1 MILFIF
7 ANKKQKPY
15 YMQPLLKSFFS
26 KKIHLLFLIVLFY
39 SLHKSNN
46 AQEYYQAKVNEEM
59 QIEVKAISSN
69 KNIYLKGNTKSQ
81 FSGFPIGA
89 VANPSFKNFRGIA
102 LADLNNN
109 GKDEIIFAANSTLFV
124 YADTG
129 LIWQRSLTGTAIYP
143 PAIGDV
149 NGDGMLD
156 IVQVTGGSPANGR
169 IHLFSANGNS
179 HSGWPVN
186 FNNNWIICAPALYD
200 IDDDGKMEIVVC
212 ERLTNGKIHILKQDG
227 SSFSANWPKV
237 LDGIP
242 AVTPSIAD
250 IDQDGQAEIIAYSTK
265 TKYVF
270 NIDGSNKTGF
280 PITTEPNQKYSY
292 QSPIIADINNNSKGE
307 IIGAT
312 HGDSPQYYV
321 TQEDGSNL
329 SNWPKNVPNNS
340 WTYSTPTVVKIN
352 GNYCIF
358 MSRPISGTVDDML
371 YGWDASGNLMPNFP
385 ISKSGGLEGII
396 CVADINND
404 SEYELIFGSNM
415 IDSLG
420 RGFIHAYK
428 MDGSGEVSGFPIL
441 THGWTFMNGP
451 CFGDI
456 DGDGNLDMLVLSYT
470 QNFGAQTDS
479 IFINAYPMNVP
490 INNNTVLWGTYKG
503 NNLRNGD
510 FIGKFDAISTEK
522 NASFSIFP
530 NPTKDFIMISGYEED
545 LDLLMK
551 IYNLNGAVVMEKSI
565 PSTIKKEVLL
575 NVSALKAGV
584 YVVEIFSKEKQLGNA
599 RFVKQ

>member
-1 MILFIF
+1 MQSFLF
-7 ANKKQKPY
+7 
-15 YMQPLLKSFFS
+15 SFFS
-26 KKIHLLFLIVLFY
+26 EKIKLFFLSLLFLC
-39 SLHKSNN
+39 LHHNN
-46 AQEYYQAKVNEEM
+46 YAQEYYQAKVNEEM
-59 QIEVKAISSN
+59 QIEVKLLSPN
-69 KNIYLKGNTKSQ
+69 KNIHLEGNSRAQ
-81 FSGFPIGA
+81 FSGFPLGA

-129 LIWQRSLTGTAIYP
+129 LIWQTSLTGTAIYP

-169 IHLFSANGNS
+169 IHLFSANGNT

-200 IDDDGKMEIVVC
+200 INDDGKMEIIVC
-212 ERLTNGKIHILKQDG
+212 ERLTNGKVHILKDDG
-227 SSFSANWPKV
+227 SSFSTNWPQV

-242 AVTPSIAD
+242 AVTASIAD

-270 NIDGSNKTGF
+270 HLDGSNKIGF

-321 TQEDGSNL
+321 MQEDGSNL
-329 SNWPKNVPNNS
+329 TNWPKNVSNNS

-358 MSRPISGTVDDML
+358 MSRPISGTVEDML
-371 YGWDASGNLMPNFP
+371 YGWDASGNLLPNFP
-385 ISKSGGLEGII
+385 IAKSGGLESII
-396 CVADINND
+396 AVADIDND

-415 IDSLG
+415 TDSLG

-456 DGDGNLDMLVLSYT
+456 DGDGNMDMLVLSYT

-490 INNNTVLWGTYKG
+490 INNNAVLWGTYKG

-510 FIGKFDAISTEK
+510 FIGKYNTISTEEK
-522 NASFSIFP
+522 LNLRLFP
-530 NPTKDFIMISGYEED
+530 NPTSDFIHISGCQNCKD
-545 LDLLMK
+545 AVVKVLDLNAKLILQK
-551 IYNLNGAVVMEKSI
+551 KLHTQKSDDI
-565 PSTIKKEVLL
+565 ILD
-575 NVSALKAGV
+575 VSALKAGV
-584 YVVEIFSKEKQLGNA
+584 YFVEIYSKEKQLGNA
-599 RFVKQ
+599 RFLKQ